1 MKKIST
7 LISAVIM
14 AGMIF
19 SGCGNSLSLDDE
31 GISKENAARAVVAD
45 SARTSSIKVYVFNA
59 EAGKTWNVWAWREE
73 GANDS
78 NYNTKGWPGGDIVL
92 AQDEE
97 LAALS
102 ATFKVDPNYEMG
114 ILFVSSDSKMQT
126 KDILVPKEYLKD
138 GASLYFVYGE
148 TEYYTK
154 AEDCIGLRSAK
165 LADKECKTVS
175 AVILG
180 YKQDKVTA
188 DSVSVKDKDGNDLSV
203 GKVAF
208 DEATST
214 AKITI
219 SDGAIEKVPYTVSFN
234 GVEKSAGITADL
246 LDTLGKTYDDDDL
259 GLTLE
264 GNNATFKVWAPLAEK
279 ASLLLYEDVSEVGN
293 FKAATVAAKSSGSAD
308 EPELKGSPA
317 ETLEM
322 TKDSATGV
330 WSISADVSKYKYYK
344 YQIKNNGTDYY
355 VADIYA
361 KSCSPDSIASQI
373 VDINA
378 DSSAIPAGSSYGAKE
393 NYVNPFGNSGAETKS
408 YSDAV
413 IYEMHIRDW
422 SRAVVADSTG
432 KFLDIANAGKIMDHL
447 KDLGVTHV
455 QIVPMFDYAQVNSD
469 SSYNWG
475 YNPYHYN
482 VPEGRYTDYSSNPDG
497 TAAVEQMRE
506 MIKKF
511 HENGIAVNMDVV
523 YNHTSGTAGGSLY
536 DSTVP
541 EYFYRVAGGTYSN
554 GSGCGNE
561 TATNHIMVKKYVVD
575 SLKHW
580 MLDYHINGFRFDLM
594 GVHEKE
600 TMKEIY
606 DELSKIDPNVMVY
619 GEPWTGGTA
628 AVENGAN
635 QAVAS
640 GRMGVGAFDDDF
652 RDAIK
657 GAEYMGFK
665 QGQVQGTFNDEG
677 IAAGL
682 TGKSGTNNRNKTG
695 NPALALHYV
704 ECHDNYTLFDKL
716 AISYLGKTKFSGDL
730 FSAIGKQGLAEVKAQ
745 EKLAAAYVFLSQG
758 TPFLNGGQEFLRTKQ
773 GDENSYK
780 SADSINAIDLSFKEK
795 YSDVFDVYRGLIAL
809 RKDYSAF
816 RNAEEPKA
824 TAISEGV
831 TLYEVSAA
839 DGSFAVVFN
848 ATGKDAAVPG
858 LTGKIVSVNVNAS
871 LKTAGS
877 YLGLGFKDISA
888 AAEKY
893 TVADAETTVSSVPA
907 KSFVILKK

>member
-1 MKKIST
+1 MKKIFT
-7 LISAVIM
+7 LISAVFL

-31 GISKENAARAVVAD
+31 GAAEKSAARAAVPD
-45 SARTSSIKVYVFNA
+45 SARTSNIKVYVFNA
-59 EAGKTWNVWAWREE
+59 DSEKTWNVWAWREE

-78 NYNTKGWPGGDIVL
+78 NYNAQAWPGGDIVL
-92 AQDEE
+92 SQDEE

-102 ATFKVDPNYEMG
+102 ASFKVDPNYEMG
-114 ILFVSSDSKMQT
+114 ILFVSSDNKTQT
-126 KDILVPKEYLKD
+126 KDISVLKECLED
-138 GASLYFVYGE
+138 GSSLYFVYGE
-148 TEYYTK
+148 TKCYTK

-165 LADKECKTVS
+165 LADKDCKAVS
-175 AVILG
+175 ALILG
-180 YKQDKVTA
+180 YKKEKVTEGT
-188 DSVSVKDKDGNDLSV
+188 VSVKDKDGNALSV

-214 AKITI
+214 AEIMI
-219 SDGAIEKVPYTVSFN
+219 SDGSIEKVPYTVSFN
-234 GVEKSAGITADL
+234 GVEKTAGITSDL
-246 LDTLGKTYDDDDL
+246 LDTLGKTYDGDDL

-264 GNNATFKVWAPLAEK
+264 GNTATFKVWAPLAEK
-279 ASLLLYEDVSEVGN
+279 ASLLLYEDVTKVGN

-322 TKDSATGV
+322 AKDSGTGV
-330 WSISADVSKYKYYK
+330 WSISGVDVSKYKYYK
-344 YQIKNNGTDYY
+344 YQITNNSGVDYY

-378 DSSAIPAGSSYGAKE
+378 DSSAIPAGSSYGTKE
-393 NYVNPFGNSGAETKS
+393 SYVNPFGNSGAETKS

-422 SRAVVADSTG
+422 SRAVVTDSTG
-432 KFLDIANAGKIMDHL
+432 KFIDIANSEKIMDHL
-447 KDLGVTHV
+447 KELGVTHV
-455 QIVPMFDYAQVNSD
+455 QILPMFDYAQVNSD
-469 SSYNWG
+469 TDYNWG

-482 VPEGRYTDYSSNPDG
+482 VPEGRYTDYSSNSDG

-536 DSTVP
+536 DSTVL
-541 EYFYRVAGGTYSN
+541 EYFYRVSDGSYSN

-561 TATNHIMVKKYVVD
+561 TATNHKMVKKYVVD

-600 TMKEIY
+600 TMKAIY

-628 AVENGAN
+628 AVEDSAN

-640 GRMGVGAFDDDF
+640 GRMGAGAFDDDF

-657 GAEYMGFK
+657 GAEFGGFQ
-665 QGQVQGTFNDEG
+665 QGQVQGTFNDSG
-677 IAAGL
+677 IINGL
-682 TGKSGTNNRNKTG
+682 VGKSGKNKRNTTE
-695 NPALALHYV
+695 NSALALHYI

-716 AISYLGKTKFSGDL
+716 AISYLGKTSFSGDL
-730 FSAIGKQGLAEVKAQ
+730 FNAIGKKGLEEVKAQ
-745 EKLAAAYVFLSQG
+745 DKLAAAYVFLSQG

-780 SADSINAIDLSFKEK
+780 SSDSINAIDLGFKEK
-795 YSDVFDVYRGLIAL
+795 YSDVFNVYRGLIAL
-809 RKDYSAF
+809 RKDFSAF
-816 RNAEEPKA
+816 RNAENPTA
-824 TAISEGV
+824 TAIADGV
-831 TLYEVSAA
+831 TLYEVSAS
-839 DGSFAVVFN
+839 DGNFAVIFN
-848 ATGKDAAVPG
+848 ATSKNASFDS
-858 LTGKIVSVNVNAS
+858 LTGKIVNVNAS
-871 LKTAGS
+871 LKPTGS
-877 YLGLGFKDISA
+877 YLGLGFKDISTV
-888 AAEKY
+888 AEKY
-893 TVADAETTVSSVPA
+893 TIADSETTVSSVPA